1 MNRRLWKF
9 PAAAALACAFVLF
22 GQASA
27 SAQAPQGRAAGGSGS
42 PGMNQAMGRTNDVA
56 LGRGN
61 GRVVVGGPSSV
72 PGVPGE
78 TNNGRAPY
86 EYAAQ
91 ARIRADNERH
101 ADKELRDHPDMPA
114 RLNTT
119 AEELRGG
126 YHEMHRYNIFLT
138 FEQYVTAVR
147 LAAILIPTHPNITRT
162 GLLNGI
168 AAGKSF
174 NRTLRD
180 RGLSKEEATAAEE
193 RVKQE
198 IKESRRRS

>member
-9 PAAAALACAFVLF
+9 TSAAALLCAFVLF

-27 SAQAPQGRAAGGSGS
+27 SAQAQGRSTGSGTGS
-42 PGMNQAMGRTNDVA
+42 PGLNQAMGRTNDVA

-61 GRVVVGGPSSV
+61 GRVVVGGPSSW
-72 PGVPGE
+72 PSPSSASGNSGQS
-78 TNNGRAPY
+78 Y
-86 EYAAQ
+86 EYAVQ
-91 ARIRADNERH
+91 ARIRAENERH
-101 ADKELRDHPDMPA
+101 ADKELRNHPDMPA

-119 AEELRGG
+119 ADELREG
-126 YHEMHRYNIFLT
+126 YREMHRYNVFLT

-147 LAAILIPTHPNITRT
+147 LAATLIPTHPKVTRT

-168 AAGKSF
+168 TAGKSF
-174 NRTLRD
+174 EQTLAE
-180 RGLSKEEATAAEE
+180 RGLTKEEAKAAVE

-198 IKESRRRS
+198 IKESRRRN